1 MQRQELR
8 ARQAAGSMACVSF
21 CRLTIFL
28 VCLKP
33 TLCRKSSGQKFFG
46 SGTYFAADT
55 LTYEGLQPTGNVHEP
70 ERESRRPEPATR
82 SAEPAAWAGRAA
94 VVSSR
99 SRVSKTSSRDKAA
112 SRIKAVR

>member
-21 CRLTIFL
+21 LSIDFL

-46 SGTYFAADT
+46 AGTYFAADP
-55 LTYEGLQPTGNVHEP
+55 LTYEGLNPQETSMNQNPNQGGQNQQPGQQNQQP
-70 ERESRRPEPATR
+70 GQGGQQGGQQQKP
-82 SAEPAAWAGRAA
+82 GQQNQ
-94 VVSSR
+94 
-99 SRVSKTSSRDKAA
+99 
-112 SRIKAVR
+112 